1 MSASKQRFVI
11 ADEMT
16 RLSKLFR
23 NVADLDRQ
31 ISELYELRYQVRQ
44 AERSAR
50 KLPLTKLRRRR
61 NKLSGLDRRETRAI
75 ERAEKEARHRS
86 PALEENPA
94 ARGNSG
100 GAQVTSQWP

>member
-31 ISELYELRYQVRQ
+31 ISELYELRYLVRQ

-50 KLPLTKLRRRR
+50 KLPLTKLRRKR
-61 NKLSGLDRRETRAI
+61 NKLFGLDRRETRAI
-75 ERAEKEARHRS
+75 ERAEK
-86 PALEENPA
+86 
-94 ARGNSG
+94 G
-100 GAQVTSQWP
+100 

>member
-75 ERAEKEARHRS
+75 ERAEKEACHQS
-86 PALEENPA
+86 PA
-94 ARGNSG
+94 
-100 GAQVTSQWP
+100 